1 MSRPTPNLLAQIDLI
16 HAETGV
22 SAVALNSDDIAM
34 LARYVVGM
42 IALTDWKRAECKA
55 RRCGLINF
63 RVQEYAIRVVAART
77 NAETRKTNEPC
88 LK

>member
-42 IALTDWKRAECKA
+42 IALTDWKRAERKA
-55 RRCGLINF
+55 RRCGLITF
-63 RVQEYAIRVVAART
+63 RVADYASRVVAART

>member
-16 HAETGV
+16 HSETGV

-42 IALTDWKRAECKA
+42 IALTDWKRAERKA

-63 RVQEYAIRVVAART
+63 RVQEYASRVFAART